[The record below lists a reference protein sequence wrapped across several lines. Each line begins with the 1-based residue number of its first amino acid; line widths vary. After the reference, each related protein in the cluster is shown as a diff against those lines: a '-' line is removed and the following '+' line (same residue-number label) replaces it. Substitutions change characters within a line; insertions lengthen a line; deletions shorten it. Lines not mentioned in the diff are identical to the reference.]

1 MAIVCLG
8 FQNIGRSQTYDE
20 SKWNCIWFH
29 FNGRNTVCFTN
40 SRIYSKEST
49 GLLGIRFV
57 SVHSHSGTIPRFV
70 LFCFVFHLIHEKTLT
85 TIVCLKDILLEPF
98 RAFRVL
104 SSLDCGSTAIIEMG
118 LLNTSLFSFSWE
130 ETMDDDEQMQRETQ
144 RLEMKKNGKQEQ
156 PAECQVEE

>member
-1 MAIVCLG
+1 M
-8 FQNIGRSQTYDE
+8 
-20 SKWNCIWFH
+20 
-29 FNGRNTVCFTN
+29 
-40 SRIYSKEST
+40 
-49 GLLGIRFV
+49 
-57 SVHSHSGTIPRFV
+57 
-70 LFCFVFHLIHEKTLT
+70 
-85 TIVCLKDILLEPF
+85 CLKDILLEPF